1 MDLVLFESIKFA
13 MQSKRAFDFE
23 GSMIESIE
31 KYFRTFGAIQKPY
44 HSVSKTS
51 SKSLKILIPLLSK
64 SVLGAGVT
72 SLAKKILK

>member
-31 KYFRTFGAIQKPY
+31 KYFRAFGAIQKPY
-44 HSVSKTS
+44 YSISKINSKLLRVS
-51 SKSLKILIPLLSK
+51 IPLLNK
-64 SVLGAGVT
+64 KTLGASVT
-72 SLAKKILK
+72 NLVKKILK